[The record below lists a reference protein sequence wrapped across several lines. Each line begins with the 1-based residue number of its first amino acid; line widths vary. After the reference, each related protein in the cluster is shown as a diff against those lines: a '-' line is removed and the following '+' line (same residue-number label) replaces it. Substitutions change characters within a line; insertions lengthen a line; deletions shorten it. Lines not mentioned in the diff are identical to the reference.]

1 MGLILISHDLELV
14 ARYCDRILVMSA
26 GRVVE
31 ECPAGGLAQA
41 QHPYTR
47 GLVAAVP
54 RMREDRDELPVL
66 DRAAWGGT

>member
-1 MGLILISHDLELV
+1 MRARVVEMLEQVQINDPARVAKLYPHQVSGGMGLILISHDLDLV

-41 QHPYTR
+41 
-47 GLVAAVP
+47 
-54 RMREDRDELPVL
+54 
-66 DRAAWGGT
+66 